1 MDWTAVLTDANR
13 WDLLSGRDLAISMQL
28 LDYTYAKIHS
38 QVSPTA
44 YFVGTVWP
52 QPGLTDDLDKRDL

>member
-1 MDWTAVLTDANR
+1 
-13 WDLLSGRDLAISMQL
+13 MQL
-28 LDYTYAKIHS
+28 LDYTYAKIHN